1 MNNIYLCQIA
11 LGLSCLF
18 IIQLGTEN
26 IANSGTYVYMFF
38 KLRKKAV
45 FVDVVMKRF
54 RQFAQ
59 NLLRYL

>member
-1 MNNIYLCQIA
+1 M
-11 LGLSCLF
+11 
-18 IIQLGTEN
+18 QLGTEN
-26 IANSGTYVYMFF
+26 LANSGTYVYMFF

-45 FVDVVMKRF
+45 FVDVVMKRS